1 MSEVCRT
8 TYEVY
13 YKRFSKLLAN
23 ISSKSRKMFQQPVPV
38 PERRQQQKENEAL
51 PRLLA
56 RLRASDM
63 MKGPPWLDDFPGSA
77 AVARFCVAALH
88 VFMVVQ
94 FWLLNSRAGQVE
106 GLEVIMR
113 TAGGLWLAMLSAKSC
128 RCSNRL
134 LNKIGLHPWENG

>member
-63 MKGPPWLDDFPGSA
+63 MKGPPL
-77 AVARFCVAALH
+77 
-88 VFMVVQ
+88 
-94 FWLLNSRAGQVE
+94 AG
-106 GLEVIMR
+106 
-113 TAGGLWLAMLSAKSC
+113 
-128 RCSNRL
+128 
-134 LNKIGLHPWENG
+134 